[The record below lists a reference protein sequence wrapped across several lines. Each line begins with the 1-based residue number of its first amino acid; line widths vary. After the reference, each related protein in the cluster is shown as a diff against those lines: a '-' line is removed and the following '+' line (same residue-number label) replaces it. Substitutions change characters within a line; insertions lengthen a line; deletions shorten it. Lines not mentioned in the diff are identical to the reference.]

1 MTEEII
7 DQYDEPWKEAL
18 DEYLKEF
25 LELLFPEVHAGI
37 DWSVEPQSR
46 DKEFQQLIA
55 ASARGK
61 QIADKLWEVHRL
73 DGTPTLI
80 LIHVEVQGRREA
92 DFPERIFRYGA
103 RIREAYDCDAVSLAV
118 LADPSPSWR
127 PDRFEFEAWGY
138 RLSLVYP
145 TAKLLDLPLEDLE
158 GNRNPFAPI
167 VLAHRMTQATK
178 GEPRTRFEWKWR
190 IVRSLYEREYGERKV
205 RRLFRLVD
213 WFMRLPE
220 PLAIEF
226 RENLERFEGDQ
237 KMPYVTSVE
246 QLAKAEGKAEGKAET
261 ILLFLEA
268 RFGAI
273 SEKLSSTICGITD
286 SDRLTE
292 LARLSA
298 VATTIEEFE
307 AAILSL

>member
-1 MTEEII
+1 LEKVARLGKKEEERPMTEEII
-7 DQYDEPWKEAL
+7 DQYDEPWKEGL
-18 DEYLKEF
+18 EEYLKEF

-61 QIADKLWEVHRL
+61 QIADKLWEV
-73 DGTPTLI
+73 
-80 LIHVEVQGRREA
+80 Q
-92 DFPERIFRYGA
+92 
-103 RIREAYDCDAVSLAV
+103 
-118 LADPSPSWR
+118 
-127 PDRFEFEAWGY
+127 
-138 RLSLVYP
+138 
-145 TAKLLDLPLEDLE
+145 
-158 GNRNPFAPI
+158 
-167 VLAHRMTQATK
+167 
-178 GEPRTRFEWKWR
+178 
-190 IVRSLYEREYGERKV
+190 RKV

-273 SEKLSSTICGITD
+273 SEKLSSTIRGITD

-307 AAILSL
+307 VAVLSL